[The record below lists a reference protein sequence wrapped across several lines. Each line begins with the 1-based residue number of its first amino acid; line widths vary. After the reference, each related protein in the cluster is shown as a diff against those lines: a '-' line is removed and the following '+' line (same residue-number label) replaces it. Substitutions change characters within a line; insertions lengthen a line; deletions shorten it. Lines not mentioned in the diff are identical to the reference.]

1 MLRYRS
7 FLALVLAL
15 VTVFVVSCATLTAQP
30 PLYDQSKLAQ
40 VKIFLPTI
48 LATRDRMPELEKLI
62 EERDWVFVGNFIH
75 GPLGDLRRE
84 MKSLARNLLP
94 PDDKAATKAADR
106 LFNDIE
112 AIDAAAEANSYAQAA
127 VSYKA
132 AIKDFD
138 SFLDLIPTKG

>member
-15 VTVFVVSCATLTAQP
+15 VTVFVVSCATPTAQQ

-40 VKIFLPTI
+40 VEIFLPRI
-48 LATRDRMPELEKLI
+48 LSTRDRMPELEDLI
-62 EERDWVFVGNFIH
+62 EERDWVFVSNFIH
-75 GPLGDLRRE
+75 GPLGDLRRQ
-84 MKSLARNLLP
+84 MKSLAYNLLP
-94 PDDKAATKAADR
+94 ADEKAALDVADR
-106 LFNDIE
+106 LFDDLV
-112 AIDAAAEANSYAQAA
+112 AIDAAAEANSYPQAV

>member
-7 FLALVLAL
+7 FLALVLTL
-15 VTVFVVSCATLTAQP
+15 VTVFVVSCATPTAQQ

-40 VKIFLPTI
+40 VEIFLPRI
-48 LATRDRMPELEKLI
+48 LSTRDRMPELEDLI
-62 EERDWVFVGNFIH
+62 EERDWVFVSNFIH
-75 GPLGDLRRE
+75 GPLGDLRRQ
-84 MKSLARNLLP
+84 MKSLAYNLLP
-94 PDDKAATKAADR
+94 ADEKAALDVADR
-106 LFNDIE
+106 LFDDLV